1 MTTRRASTAET
12 KTRRTPTRD
21 LGRKVTRNI
30 SVQLGVIEEVDRIAA
45 VAKTKTG
52 LQMDRS
58 KLLGVLSEL
67 LLEAEQH
74 LALDHIYTPQN
85 FKAAVANAIR
95 AHARS
100 INGAGHPKK
109 GAGRR

>member
-1 MTTRRASTAET
+1 MTTRTTGSAET
-12 KTRRTPTRD
+12 KAGRSPPRD

-30 SVQLGVIEEVDRIAA
+30 SVQLGVIEELDRIAA

-52 LQMDRS
+52 LQIDRS

-67 LLEAEQH
+67 LLEAERH

-85 FKAAVANAIR
+85 FKAAVAKAIR

-100 INGAGHPKK
+100 INGTGHQKK
-109 GAGRR
+109 WTGRR